1 LRRAAD
7 GVGMK
12 RHLLTALA
20 LTTLAT
26 SGCAIPSSPRAASI
40 DSEWVSSPLDLRK
53 VTAVVRTAPP
63 AKLRS
68 QMERVAQSSDDP
80 DLRDFLLANASGGFG
95 SGFLVVHRSS
105 AGEAAFIV
113 TNRHVVAGSD
123 EAEIEFADGTT
134 YKSCQIVFVNP
145 KSDLAVVALPDS
157 ALRTF
162 GGGLRPTTSEVH
174 ERLTVVATGYP
185 GVDHK
190 PSFQMTE
197 GKISNA
203 RFNQPD
209 IISEAVFQ
217 HTAPIDP
224 GSSGGP
230 LTNEAGELV
239 GVNVALI
246 RGRSSMFFAVPAAAV
261 TESVRTAHDLQQRR
275 ASAQWMTAELSSA
288 CNTLAAELA
297 SQQAD
302 WSRVDSFVS
311 NELVSDE
318 GMASFAFMSTRPRIG
333 ALIREGF
340 FHSPIGGMR
349 ESLLFRV
356 KIRAEVGGGATGHC
370 GAVNPSDVATIASD
384 KPVRLALL
392 TKEGEMEL
400 RWKFAQGSWRVVGGD
415 LIDVRGVM
423 EAESRRERAEAA
435 PAPNAKKAARTGA
448 RGGVK

>member
-1 LRRAAD
+1 
-7 GVGMK
+7 MK
-12 RHLLTALA
+12 RHILSALVV
-20 LTTLAT
+20 TTLAT
-26 SGCAIPSSPRAASI
+26 AGCAFQAPRAAAT
-40 DSEWVSSPLDLRK
+40 DSEWVSAPLDLRK
-53 VTAVVRTAPP
+53 VTAIVRAAPP

-68 QMERVAQSSDDP
+68 QMEGMAQGSNDP
-80 DLRDFLLANASGGFG
+80 DLRDFLVGSASGGFG
-95 SGFLVVHRSS
+95 SGFLVVHKSS

-134 YKSCQIVFVNP
+134 YKSCPIVFVNP
-145 KSDLAVVALPDS
+145 KSDLAVVALPES
-157 ALRTF
+157 ARRTF

-209 IISEAVFQ
+209 IINEAVFQ

-246 RGRSSMFFAVPAAAV
+246 RGRSSMFFAVPAASV

-275 ASAQWMTAELSSA
+275 SSAQWMTAELTNA
-288 CNTLAAELA
+288 CSTLAAELA

-318 GMASFAFMSTRPRIG
+318 GLSSFAFMASRPRVGTI
-333 ALIREGF
+333 IREAF
-340 FHSPIGGMR
+340 FHSPIGAMR
-349 ESLLFRV
+349 ESLLLRV

-370 GAVNPSDVATIASD
+370 GAVNPSDVATITSD
-384 KPVRLALL
+384 KPVRLALS

-400 RWKFAQGSWRVVGGD
+400 RWKFDQGAWRVVGGD
-415 LIDVRGVM
+415 LLDVRAVM
-423 EAESRRERAEAA
+423 DAESKRERAEAA
-435 PAPNAKKAARTGA
+435 QQANAKKASRTGA